1 MICPKCKSEES
12 NSAKFCSQCSEPL
25 TEVKP
30 RNAEVVDEP
39 YPPLLEYLESEK
51 GHGLVSRVVSLFEA
65 LQKATIESAA
75 EQKKQEMTF
84 HHKTVRI
91 WMILQSAVI
100 AVIIVSAVA
109 LAWHG
114 KLDATVAA
122 LMGTLFGYFLGRPMK

>member
-1 MICPKCKSEES
+1 MSAEEVTPKK
-12 NSAKFCSQCSEPL
+12 
-25 TEVKP
+25 
-30 RNAEVVDEP
+30 AEVVDEP
-39 YPPLLEYLESEK
+39 YPPLFEYLESEK
-51 GHGLVSRVVSLFEA
+51 GHGLVSRIVSLFEA
-65 LQKATIESAA
+65 LQRATLESAA

-84 HHKTVRI
+84 HHKTIRI

-122 LMGTLFGYFLGRPMK
+122 LMGTLFGYFLGRPVK

>member
-1 MICPKCKSEES
+1 MSAEEVTPKK
-12 NSAKFCSQCSEPL
+12 
-25 TEVKP
+25 
-30 RNAEVVDEP
+30 AEVVEEP
-39 YPPLLEYLESEK
+39 YPPLFEYLESEK
-51 GHGLVSRVVSLFEA
+51 GHGLVSRIVSLFEA
-65 LQKATIESAA
+65 LQRATLESAA

-84 HHKTVRI
+84 HHKTIRI

-122 LMGTLFGYFLGRPMK
+122 LMGTLFGYFLGRPAK

>member
-1 MICPKCKSEES
+1 MTEE
-12 NSAKFCSQCSEPL
+12 L
-25 TEVKP
+25 KP
-30 RNAEVVDEP
+30 QEKKAEIVEEP

-75 EQKKQEMTF
+75 EQKRQEMTF

-91 WMILQSAVI
+91 WMVLQSVVI
-100 AVIIVSAVA
+100 AVIIVSAVG

-122 LMGTLFGYFLGRPMK
+122 LMGTLFGYFLGRPAR

>member
-1 MICPKCKSEES
+1 MSVEEATPKK
-12 NSAKFCSQCSEPL
+12 
-25 TEVKP
+25 
-30 RNAEVVDEP
+30 AEVVGEQP
-39 YPPLLEYLESEK
+39 YPALLEYLESEK
-51 GHGLVSRVVSLFEA
+51 GHVLVSRIVSLFEA
-65 LQKATIESAA
+65 LQRATLESAA

-122 LMGTLFGYFLGRPMK
+122 LMGTLFGFFLGRPLK

>member
-1 MICPKCKSEES
+1 M
-12 NSAKFCSQCSEPL
+12 ND
-25 TEVKP
+25 EVKP
-30 RNAEVVDEP
+30 TKPEIVEEP
-39 YPPLLEYLESEK
+39 YPPLLEYLETEK

-122 LMGTLFGYFLGRPMK
+122 LMGTLFGYFLGRPVK